1 MKKYPLIIGN
11 EEVFTEDTHIVY
23 NKYTGEPYAQ
33 ISLAGPEQVEAA
45 ASAAYEAFRSVP
57 FDALVRYNVLMKAS
71 QLLSERADDLAMT
84 MVAEAGKTLQD
95 AKNEVLWSV
104 DLLTESAEEA
114 RRLHGTCFGFWGDS
128 WMDSRTCYT
137 RKEPIGPVAAIAPFN
152 FPLNLV
158 IHKIAPALAA
168 GNPVLLKPA
177 EVTSVIGLKICRLL
191 MDAGAPKGYVSCLTG
206 SGSAI
211 GPLLTANEKIAFYS
225 FTGSVDVGKSIK
237 SAIGLRQCAME
248 LGSNAATI
256 VCEDYDLA
264 SAVASCADAAFC
276 NAGQVC
282 IHLQRIYVQ
291 RPIYE
296 EFVARLTE
304 AAKAKVV
311 GDPMASATDIGPM
324 IAEKE
329 ALRVECWVAEAVAGG
344 AEAHCGN
351 RREKALFWPTVLT
364 GTTRDMRVVQEE
376 VFGPVVCVMPFDTM
390 QEAYD
395 MVNDSRYGLNTGILT
410 NNIAVAMEATRVLQS
425 GSVIVGGTCGFRIGN
440 MPYGGVKDSG
450 FGKEGPRYAIEKMSQ
465 TKTVVILN

>member
-1 MKKYPLIIGN
+1 M
-11 EEVFTEDTHIVY
+11 
-23 NKYTGEPYAQ
+23 
-33 ISLAGPEQVEAA
+33 
-45 ASAAYEAFRSVP
+45 
-57 FDALVRYNVLMKAS
+57 
-71 QLLSERADDLAMT
+71 
-84 MVAEAGKTLQD
+84 
-95 AKNEVLWSV
+95 
-104 DLLTESAEEA
+104 
-114 RRLHGTCFGFWGDS
+114 
-128 WMDSRTCYT
+128 
-137 RKEPIGPVAAIAPFN
+137 
-152 FPLNLV
+152 
-158 IHKIAPALAA
+158 
-168 GNPVLLKPA
+168 
-177 EVTSVIGLKICRLL
+177 
-191 MDAGAPKGYVSCLTG
+191 
-206 SGSAI
+206 
-211 GPLLTANEKIAFYS
+211 
-225 FTGSVDVGKSIK
+225 DVGKSIK

-450 FGKEGPRYAIEKMSQ
+450 FGKEGPRYAIAKMSQ